1 MHNFKQKN
9 LQPSRK
15 SSLRSHQTHADAG
28 IVPNMLQPI
37 DAIEIETVLGG
48 DYPELQQKIDEQEEI
63 VIGTVESGDSP
74 KNDIAIPAIHLQPST
89 FTYN

>member
-1 MHNFKQKN
+1 MHIFKQKS

-15 SSLRSHQTHADAG
+15 SSLRSHPTHEDAG

-48 DYPELQQKIDEQEEI
+48 DYPELQLKIDEQEEI

-74 KNDIAIPAIHLQPST
+74 KNDIEIPAIHLQPST